1 MLKIKKS
8 PSGVPIAIG
17 IGAGIKKRNL
27 TTKEHEVKETNH
39 GGYGV
44 ARKIRINRRGTQ
56 RRRN

>member
-27 TTKEHEVKETNH
+27 TTKEHRGRAES
-39 GGYGV
+39 
-44 ARKIRINRRGTQ
+44 RRGTQ